1 LLLSPVDL
9 AGDEHKLE
17 PEGDEIARTVVR
29 RALYGGTGGALTGAA
44 ASVAAGAFKLTLF
57 ISHPVLAS
65 LVAIGYGTAFGAT
78 GGALAGE
85 KIKEDMFI
93 GALEDA
99 LKHGQWAVIIHTP
112 DKETTQKVKVM
123 LEHVHGVEEMMKN

>member
-1 LLLSPVDL
+1 
-9 AGDEHKLE
+9 
-17 PEGDEIARTVVR
+17 
-29 RALYGGTGGALTGAA
+29 
-44 ASVAAGAFKLTLF
+44 
-57 ISHPVLAS
+57 
-65 LVAIGYGTAFGAT
+65 
-78 GGALAGE
+78 
-85 KIKEDMFI
+85 MFI